1 MYFHLLFFSLKHFV
15 IQLSDKERIQ
25 DILASIVGEWNF
37 VILFVFIKF
46 FHESH

>member
-1 MYFHLLFFSLKHFV
+1 MYFHLLFFSLEHFV
-15 IQLSDKERIQ
+15 IQLSDKECIQ